1 MNAPWEMRPPEW
13 PSDLAIDACLTGE
26 ATPEQRAAVDACAA
40 RDPEFRALLETRAAG
55 LDAMTD
61 ARMRQR
67 LGAPRA
73 ANVGASATPRRR
85 FAVGPGTVIGGLAA
99 AAALFVSMRSGDA
112 PQPSGDNVRARGA
125 ASFHVF
131 RKRGEALDEVL
142 SGDLFQ
148 AGDRLRFRARGVS
161 PDAYV
166 LVAGVER
173 DGRLFAYAPAE
184 GGAAQAGGL
193 LDAEGTFPGAAELD
207 ASRGIEWAHLVHCAG
222 PFELAQLRVEGDTL
236 AVPEGCATSAFR
248 VVKP

>member
-40 RDPEFRALLETRAAG
+40 GDPEFRALLETRAAG
-55 LDAMTD
+55 LDAVTD
-61 ARMRQR
+61 ARMRRR
-67 LGAPRA
+67 L
-73 ANVGASATPRRR
+73 SSPRRR

-112 PQPSGDNVRARGA
+112 PQPASDNVRARGA

-184 GGAAQAGGL
+184 GRAAQAGGL
-193 LDAEGTFPGAAELD
+193 LDALGTFPGAAELD

-236 AVPEGCATSAFR
+236 AVPEGCGTSAFR

>member
-1 MNAPWEMRPPEW
+1 MNAPWEMRPSEW

-40 RDPEFRALLETRAAG
+40 RDPEFRAMFETRAAG
-55 LDAMTD
+55 LDTVTD
-61 ARMRQR
+61 ARMRRR
-67 LGAPRA
+67 LA
-73 ANVGASATPRRR
+73 APRRR

-99 AAALFVSMRSGDA
+99 AAALFVSMRTGEA
-112 PQPSGDNVRARGA
+112 PQPSGDTVRARGA

-148 AGDRLRFRARGVS
+148 AGDRLRFRAKGLE
-161 PDAYV
+161 PGEYV

-184 GGAAQAGGL
+184 GGAEQAGEL

-207 ASRGIEWAHLVHCAG
+207 TSRGIEWAHLVHCAR
-222 PFELAQLRVEGDTL
+222 PFQLSDLRVDAETL
-236 AVPEGCATSAFR
+236 SVPDGCGTSAFR